1 MKKKKKLKRHHIGHQ
16 AQVEDSWVVLR
27 RNGRNFKNSKE
38 ASIKTI
44 RIITSHKVW
53 NLLPVGKVQV
63 NVPVLQTLEQIGIVV
78 LVINL
83 EIIEHPQNHQLHT
96 KRVPITKHHR
106 ATKLHRKMVIS
117 SMDIQLGRGQILPV
131 NLHSLQQ
138 YITPPVIPRV
148 SSLIVKGVIVETIY
162 ILSNNI
168 KGMGLDWIMVHRIK
182 KAQAG

>member
-1 MKKKKKLKRHHIGHQ
+1 M
-16 AQVEDSWVVLR
+16 
-27 RNGRNFKNSKE
+27 
-38 ASIKTI
+38 
-44 RIITSHKVW
+44 
-53 NLLPVGKVQV
+53 GKVQV

-106 ATKLHRKMVIS
+106 ATKLHQKMVIS
-117 SMDIQLGRGQILPV
+117 SMEIQLGRGQILPV

-168 KGMGLDWIMVHRIK
+168 KGMGLD
-182 KAQAG
+182 